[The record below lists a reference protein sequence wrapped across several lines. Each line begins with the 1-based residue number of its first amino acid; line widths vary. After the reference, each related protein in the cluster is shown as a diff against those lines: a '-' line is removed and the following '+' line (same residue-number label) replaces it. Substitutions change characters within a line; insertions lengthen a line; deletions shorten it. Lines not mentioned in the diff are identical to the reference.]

1 MNEKQSRLDV
11 LKKKKEQLSVR
22 IQKIEALQKS
32 RERKC
37 DTRRKILIGA
47 YFIDK
52 ANEEGSLDTLFKQL
66 DGGYLTSVS
75 LSRYKFRDIQVSRI
89 HSPTRQVCLR
99 RPGRPGPP

>member
-1 MNEKQSRLDV
+1 MLSITHLQYPTMNEKQSRLDV

-66 DGGYLTSVS
+66 DGGYLKRNSD
-75 LSRYKFRDIQVSRI
+75 R
-89 HSPTRQVCLR
+89 
-99 RPGRPGPP
+99 